1 MWGGVSIRA
10 EVECIEEIKNE
21 QPALIACWL
30 FVFVLIPLNALACS
44 TQASNAG
51 DRS

>member
-10 EVECIEEIKNE
+10 EVVCIEEIKNE
-21 QPALIACWL
+21 QPALIAYWL
-30 FVFVLIPLNALACS
+30 FVVVFIPLYALAYS